1 MKIVAD
7 IDVPFLKGVLEP
19 YAEVLYKKGC
29 EISHEDV
36 KEADALI
43 LRTRTRCNAELLE
56 DSKVKLIATATIG
69 TDHVDFDYCR
79 SHGIEVQNAAGCNAG
94 GVMQYVFSALYGIA
108 ARKGIKIDGSTIGI
122 IGVGNVGKK
131 IETMAKHL
139 GFNVLLC
146 DPPRAA
152 AEGPEAF
159 CSLEYLLEN
168 SQIVTLHVPLDETTR
183 RMAGPEF
190 FAMMQPGSIF
200 INAARGEVMDEDA
213 LKDTMPKFGAVVI
226 DTWNNEPKVD
236 ADLVDM
242 VDIATPHIA
251 GYSFQGKQMGTS
263 MAVQAVARY
272 FDIDELKDFFP
283 KSDIS
288 GHEPVLLDLQG
299 KNHGQ
304 IAAVFQYNYPIFTDD
319 FRFRME
325 PHKFEKLRSE
335 YQYRREIYV
344 DDTTLN
350 NNRNMF
356 TKEDIAQIEQRG
368 SSVQA
373 AEQQV
378 ERFKQGFPWMKIVA
392 PATPEKGIQVL
403 DEAAVEA
410 AAKYYEGA
418 SINGKCKFVPASG
431 AASRMFKD
439 LFSGLDA
446 LKAGK
451 ELADDAPA
459 AKFVDQIHSF
469 AFYTPELF
477 GENTCKCPEYRKD
490 VLSKTLT
497 DEGLGYGA
505 KPKGVLK
512 FHKYTDGEI
521 RTAFAEHLVEAQ
533 NYMRNED
540 GSANLVVTISPEHQH
555 LFEEAYAEVKE
566 AYEAKYGVKYNITF
580 TFQDKATDTIAVDVD
595 NKPFR
600 TETDSLL
607 FRPAG
612 HGALIYNLNKLEEEV
627 VSIKNIDNVANE
639 RLLPE
644 TATWKK
650 VLLGK
655 ALELRDTLHAYL
667 CELDLVCNPI
677 QGSRNTTVGVP
688 GYDPLYEDL
697 CASPEAAALC
707 DDIEAFLNN
716 VLCIEMPV
724 AETPKARVEALRA
737 KLDRPVRVAGMVRNQ
752 GEPGGGP
759 FIIAEKDGS
768 TSLQVLESVQ
778 VNMSDDHARNA
789 LASATHFNPVDIV
802 CCLHDYKGQSFDLLK
817 YVDEDAG
824 FISSKSYQGRELK
837 ALELP
842 GLWNGAMSNWNT
854 LFVEVPLE
862 TFNPVKVVLDLLR
875 PAHQN

>member
-1 MKIVAD
+1 
-7 IDVPFLKGVLEP
+7 
-19 YAEVLYKKGC
+19 
-29 EISHEDV
+29 
-36 KEADALI
+36 
-43 LRTRTRCNAELLE
+43 
-56 DSKVKLIATATIG
+56 
-69 TDHVDFDYCR
+69 
-79 SHGIEVQNAAGCNAG
+79 
-94 GVMQYVFSALYGIA
+94 
-108 ARKGIKIDGSTIGI
+108 
-122 IGVGNVGKK
+122 
-131 IETMAKHL
+131 
-139 GFNVLLC
+139 
-146 DPPRAA
+146 
-152 AEGPEAF
+152 
-159 CSLEYLLEN
+159 
-168 SQIVTLHVPLDETTR
+168 
-183 RMAGPEF
+183 
-190 FAMMQPGSIF
+190 
-200 INAARGEVMDEDA
+200 
-213 LKDTMPKFGAVVI
+213 
-226 DTWNNEPKVD
+226 
-236 ADLVDM
+236 
-242 VDIATPHIA
+242 
-251 GYSFQGKQMGTS
+251 
-263 MAVQAVARY
+263 
-272 FDIDELKDFFP
+272 
-283 KSDIS
+283 
-288 GHEPVLLDLQG
+288 
-299 KNHGQ
+299 
-304 IAAVFQYNYPIFTDD
+304 
-319 FRFRME
+319 
-325 PHKFEKLRSE
+325 
-335 YQYRREIYV
+335 
-344 DDTTLN
+344 
-350 NNRNMF
+350 MF

-368 SSVQA
+368 SSVQTV
-373 AEQQV
+373 EEQV
-378 ERFKQGFPWMKIVA
+378 ERFKKGFPWMKIVA

-403 DEAAVEA
+403 DDAAAEAAC
-410 AAKYYEGA
+410 KYYEGA
-418 SINGKCKFVPASG
+418 KINGKCKFVPASG

-459 AKFVDQIHSF
+459 AKFVDKIAEF

-477 GENTCKCPEYRKD
+477 GQETCKCPEYRKD
-490 VLSKTLT
+490 VLAKTLT

-555 LFEEAYAEVKE
+555 LFEEAYAEVKA
-566 AYEAKYGVKYNITF
+566 AYEAKYGVKYDICF
-580 TFQDKATDTIAVDVD
+580 TFQDKATDTVAVDVE

-612 HGALIYNLNKLEEEV
+612 HGALIYNLNNIKDEV

-644 TATWKK
+644 TAKWKK

-655 ALELRDTLHAYL
+655 ALELRDTLHGYL
-667 CELDLVCNPI
+667 RQLDV
-677 QGSRNTTVGVP
+677 
-688 GYDPLYEDL
+688 
-697 CASPEAAALC
+697 EATPALC
-707 DDIEAFLNN
+707 DEIETFLENT
-716 VLCIEMPV
+716 LCVTLPASADFE
-724 AETPKARVEALRA
+724 ARVAAIRA
-737 KLDRPVRVAGMVRNQ
+737 KLDRPVRVAGMVKNQ

-778 VNMSDDHARNA
+778 INMSDEHAKNA

-802 CCLHDYKGQSFDLLK
+802 CCLHNYKGESFDLLK

>member
-1 MKIVAD
+1 M
-7 IDVPFLKGVLEP
+7 
-19 YAEVLYKKGC
+19 
-29 EISHEDV
+29 
-36 KEADALI
+36 
-43 LRTRTRCNAELLE
+43 
-56 DSKVKLIATATIG
+56 IATATIG
-69 TDHVDFDYCR
+69 MDHIDMEYCR
-79 SHGIEVQNAAGCNAG
+79 KAGIEVANAAGCNAG
-94 GVMQYVFSALYGIA
+94 GVMQYVFSALYGVA

-122 IGVGNVGKK
+122 VGVGHVGSK
-131 IETMAKHL
+131 IEAMAEYL
-139 GFNVLLC
+139 GFNILRC
-146 DPPRAA
+146 DPPRAV
-152 AEGPEAF
+152 AEGPEGF
-159 CSLEYLLEN
+159 CSLEHLLEE
-168 SQIVTLHVPLDETTR
+168 SDVVTLHVPLDETTR
-183 RMAGPEF
+183 GMANADF
-190 FAMMQPGSIF
+190 FTLMKPGAIF
-200 INAARGEVMDEDA
+200 INAARGEVVDEQA
-213 LKDTMPKFGAVVI
+213 LIEASPKLGAIVI
-226 DTWNNEPKVD
+226 DTWNNEPD
-236 ADLVDM
+236 INEDLVDIA
-242 VDIATPHIA
+242 DIATPHIA
-251 GYSFQGKQMGTS
+251 GYTFQGKQNGTAY
-263 MAVQAVARY
+263 AVQALARH
-272 FDIDELKDFFP
+272 FRLEELYDFFP
-283 KSDIS
+283 AQDLP
-288 GHEPVLLDLQG
+288 GHEPVLLDLKG
-299 KNHGQ
+299 KNHGE
-304 IAAVFQYNYPIFTDD
+304 IAAVSQYNYPIFTDD

-335 YQYRREIYV
+335 YQYRREIIF
-344 DDTTLN
+344 TNTIT
-350 NNRNMF
+350 NMF

-368 SSVQA
+368 SSVQT

-392 PATPEKGIQVL
+392 PATPERGIQVL

-410 AAKYYEGA
+410 AAKYYDGA
-418 SINGKCKFVPASG
+418 KINGKCKFVPASG

-459 AKFVDQIHSF
+459 AKFVDQIQGF

-477 GENTCKCPEYRKD
+477 GEQTCKCPEYRQS

-497 DEGLGYGA
+497 EEGLGYGA

-540 GSANLVVTISPEHQH
+540 GTANLVVTISPEHQH
-555 LFEEAYAEVKE
+555 LFEEAYAQVKE

-580 TFQDKATDTIAVDVD
+580 TFQDKATDTIAVDVE

-612 HGALIYNLNKLEEEV
+612 HGALIYNLNKIEEEV

-655 ALELRDTLHAYL
+655 ALELRDKIYGYL
-667 CELDLVCNPI
+667 NALD
-677 QGSRNTTVGVP
+677 
-688 GYDPLYEDL
+688 
-697 CASPEAAALC
+697 AEATPALC
-707 DDIEAFLNN
+707 DEIEAFLDNT
-716 VLCIEMPV
+716 LCVTLPE
-724 AETPKARVEALRA
+724 AADFDARVAAIRA
-737 KLDRPVRVAGMVRNQ
+737 KLNRPIRVAGMVKNQ

-759 FIIAEKDGS
+759 FIIADKDGS

-778 VNMSDDHARNA
+778 INMSDDHARNA

-802 CCLHDYKGQSFDLLK
+802 CCLHDYKGQSFDLLQ

-854 LFVEVPLE
+854 LFVEVPLA

>member
-1 MKIVAD
+1 MV
-7 IDVPFLKGVLEP
+7 
-19 YAEVLYKKGC
+19 
-29 EISHEDV
+29 
-36 KEADALI
+36 
-43 LRTRTRCNAELLE
+43 
-56 DSKVKLIATATIG
+56 ATATIG
-69 TDHVDFDYCR
+69 TDHIDLEYCR
-79 SHGIEVQNAAGCNAG
+79 NAGIEVANAAGCNAG
-94 GVMQYVFSALYGIA
+94 GVMQYVFSALYGVA
-108 ARKGIKIDGSTIGI
+108 ARKGIKIDESTIGI
-122 IGVGNVGKK
+122 VGVGHVGSK
-131 IETMAKHL
+131 IEAMAEYL
-139 GFNVLLC
+139 GFNILRC
-146 DPPRAA
+146 DPPRAV
-152 AEGPEAF
+152 AEGPEGF
-159 CSLEYLLEN
+159 CSLEHLLEE
-168 SQIVTLHVPLDETTR
+168 SDVVTLHVPLDETTR
-183 RMAGPEF
+183 GMANADF
-190 FAMMQPGSIF
+190 FTLMKPGAIF
-200 INAARGEVMDEDA
+200 INAARGEVVDEQA
-213 LKDTMPKFGAVVI
+213 LIEASPKLGAIVI
-226 DTWNNEPKVD
+226 DTWNNEPD
-236 ADLVDM
+236 INEDLVDIA
-242 VDIATPHIA
+242 DIATPHIA
-251 GYSFQGKQMGTS
+251 GYTFQGKQNGTAY
-263 MAVQAVARY
+263 AVQALARH
-272 FDIDELKDFFP
+272 FRLEELYDFFP
-283 KSDIS
+283 AQDLP
-288 GHEPVLLDLQG
+288 GHEPVLLDLKG
-299 KNHGQ
+299 KNHGE
-304 IAAVFQYNYPIFTDD
+304 IAAVSQYNYPIFTDD

-335 YQYRREIYV
+335 YQYRREIIF
-344 DDTTLN
+344 TNTIT
-350 NNRNMF
+350 NMF

-368 SSVQA
+368 SSVQT

-392 PATPEKGIQVL
+392 PATPERGIQVL

-410 AAKYYEGA
+410 AAKYYDGA
-418 SINGKCKFVPASG
+418 KINGKCKFVPASG

-459 AKFVDQIHSF
+459 AKFVDQIQGF

-477 GENTCKCPEYRKD
+477 GEQTCKCPEYRQS

-497 DEGLGYGA
+497 EEGLGYGA

-540 GSANLVVTISPEHQH
+540 GTANLVVTISPEHQH
-555 LFEEAYAEVKE
+555 LFEEAYAQVKE

-580 TFQDKATDTIAVDVD
+580 TFQDKATDTIAVDVE

-612 HGALIYNLNKLEEEV
+612 HGALIYNLNKIEEEV

-655 ALELRDTLHAYL
+655 ALELRDKIYGYL
-667 CELDLVCNPI
+667 NALD
-677 QGSRNTTVGVP
+677 
-688 GYDPLYEDL
+688 
-697 CASPEAAALC
+697 AEATPALC
-707 DDIEAFLNN
+707 DEIEAFLDNT
-716 VLCIEMPV
+716 LCVTLPE
-724 AETPKARVEALRA
+724 AADFDARVAAIRA
-737 KLDRPVRVAGMVRNQ
+737 KLNRPIRVAGMVKNQ

-759 FIIAEKDGS
+759 FIIADKDGS

-778 VNMSDDHARNA
+778 INMSDDHARNA

-802 CCLHDYKGQSFDLLK
+802 CCLHDYKGQSFDLLQ

-854 LFVEVPLE
+854 LFVEVPLA

>member
-7 IDVPFLKGVLEP
+7 IDVPFLEGVFEP
-19 YAEVLYKKGC
+19 YSEVVYKKGL
-29 EISHEDV
+29 EISREDV
-36 KEADALI
+36 LDADALI
-43 LRTRTRCNAELLE
+43 VRTRTRCDGALLE
-56 DSKVKLIATATIG
+56 GTSVKMIATATIG
-69 TDHVDFDYCR
+69 TDHIDLEYCR
-79 SHGIEVQNAAGCNAG
+79 KAGIEVANAAGCNAG
-94 GVMQYVFSALYGIA
+94 GVMQYVFSALYGVA

-122 IGVGNVGKK
+122 VGVGHVGSKV
-131 IETMAKHL
+131 EAMAEYL
-139 GFNVLLC
+139 GFNILRC

-152 AEGPEAF
+152 AEGPEGF
-159 CSLEYLLEN
+159 CSLEHLLEN
-168 SQIVTLHVPLDETTR
+168 SDVVTLHVPLDETTR
-183 RMAGPEF
+183 GMANADF
-190 FAMMQPGSIF
+190 FTLMKPGAIF
-200 INAARGEVMDEDA
+200 INAARGEIVDEQA
-213 LKDTMPKFGAVVI
+213 LLEASPKFGAIVI
-226 DTWNNEPKVD
+226 DTWNNEPD
-236 ADLVDM
+236 INEELVETA
-242 VDIATPHIA
+242 DIATPHIA
-251 GYSFQGKQMGTS
+251 GYTFQGKQNGTAF
-263 MAVQAVARY
+263 AVQALARHFGIQELYDY
-272 FDIDELKDFFP
+272 FPAQDLP
-283 KSDIS
+283 
-288 GHEPVLLDLQG
+288 GHEPVLLDLKG
-299 KNHGQ
+299 KNHGE

-335 YQYRREIYV
+335 YQYRREIIY
-344 DDTTLN
+344 TNTN
-350 NNRNMF
+350 TNMF

-368 SSVQA
+368 SSVQT

-392 PATPEKGIQVL
+392 PATPERGIQVL

-410 AAKYYEGA
+410 AAKYYDGA
-418 SINGKCKFVPASG
+418 KINGKCKFVPASG

-459 AKFVDQIHSF
+459 AKFVDQIQGF

-477 GENTCKCPEYRKD
+477 GEQTCRCPEYRQS

-497 DEGLGYGA
+497 EEGLGYGA

-533 NYMRNED
+533 NYMRNDD
-540 GSANLVVTISPEHQH
+540 GTANLVVTISPEHQH

-580 TFQDKATDTIAVDVD
+580 TFQDKATDTIAVDVE

-612 HGALIYNLNKLEEEV
+612 HGALIYNLNKIEEEV

-644 TATWKK
+644 TAVWKK

-655 ALELRDTLHAYL
+655 ALELRDKIYGYMNA
-667 CELDLVCNPI
+667 LD
-677 QGSRNTTVGVP
+677 
-688 GYDPLYEDL
+688 
-697 CASPEAAALC
+697 AEATPALC
-707 DDIEAFLNN
+707 DEIEAFLDNT
-716 VLCIEMPV
+716 LCVTLPE
-724 AETPKARVEALRA
+724 AADFDARVAAIRA
-737 KLDRPVRVAGMVRNQ
+737 KLNRPIRVAGMVKNQ

-759 FIIAEKDGS
+759 FIIADKDGS

-778 VNMSDDHARNA
+778 INMSDDHARNA

-802 CCLHDYKGQSFDLLK
+802 CCLHDYKGQSFDLLQ

-854 LFVEVPLE
+854 LFVEVPLA

>member
-7 IDVPFLKGVLEP
+7 IDVPFLEGVFEP
-19 YAEVLYKKGC
+19 YSEVVYKKGL
-29 EISHEDV
+29 EISREDV
-36 KEADALI
+36 LDADALI
-43 LRTRTRCNAELLE
+43 VRTRTRCDGALLE
-56 DSKVKLIATATIG
+56 GTSVKMIATATIG
-69 TDHVDFDYCR
+69 TDHIDLEYCR
-79 SHGIEVQNAAGCNAG
+79 KAGIEVSNAAGCNAG
-94 GVMQYVFSALYGIA
+94 GVVQYVFSALYGVA

-122 IGVGNVGKK
+122 VGVGHVGSKV
-131 IETMAKHL
+131 EAMAEYL
-139 GFNVLLC
+139 GFNILRC

-152 AEGPEAF
+152 AEGPEGF
-159 CSLEYLLEN
+159 CSLEHLLEN
-168 SQIVTLHVPLDETTR
+168 SDVVTLHVPLDETTR
-183 RMAGPEF
+183 GMANADF
-190 FAMMQPGSIF
+190 FTLMKPGAIF
-200 INAARGEVMDEDA
+200 INAARGEIVDEQA
-213 LKDTMPKFGAVVI
+213 LLEASPKFGAIVI
-226 DTWNNEPKVD
+226 DTWNNEPD
-236 ADLVDM
+236 INEELVETA
-242 VDIATPHIA
+242 DIATPHIA
-251 GYSFQGKQMGTS
+251 GYTFQGKQNGTAF
-263 MAVQAVARY
+263 AVQALARHFGIQELYDY
-272 FDIDELKDFFP
+272 FPAQDLP
-283 KSDIS
+283 
-288 GHEPVLLDLQG
+288 GHEPVLLDLKG
-299 KNHGQ
+299 KNHGE

-335 YQYRREIYV
+335 YQYRREIIY
-344 DDTTLN
+344 TNTN
-350 NNRNMF
+350 TNMF

-368 SSVQA
+368 SSVQT

-392 PATPEKGIQVL
+392 PATPERGIQVL

-410 AAKYYEGA
+410 AAKYYDGA
-418 SINGKCKFVPASG
+418 KINGKCKFVPASG

-459 AKFVDQIHSF
+459 AKFVDQIQGF

-477 GENTCKCPEYRKD
+477 GEQTCRCPEYRQS

-497 DEGLGYGA
+497 EEGLGYGA

-580 TFQDKATDTIAVDVD
+580 TFQDKATDTIAVDVE

-612 HGALIYNLNKLEEEV
+612 HGALIYNLNKIEEEV

-644 TATWKK
+644 TAVWKK

-655 ALELRDTLHAYL
+655 ALELRDKIYGYL
-667 CELDLVCNPI
+667 NALD
-677 QGSRNTTVGVP
+677 
-688 GYDPLYEDL
+688 
-697 CASPEAAALC
+697 AEATPALC
-707 DDIEAFLNN
+707 DEIEAFLDNT
-716 VLCIEMPV
+716 LCVTLPE
-724 AETPKARVEALRA
+724 AADFDARVAAIRA
-737 KLDRPVRVAGMVRNQ
+737 KLNRPIRVAGMVKNQ

-759 FIIAEKDGS
+759 FIIADKDGS

-778 VNMSDDHARNA
+778 INMSDDHARNA

-802 CCLHDYKGQSFDLLK
+802 CCLHDYKGQSFDLLQ

-854 LFVEVPLE
+854 LFVEVPLA

>member
-1 MKIVAD
+1 M
-7 IDVPFLKGVLEP
+7 
-19 YAEVLYKKGC
+19 
-29 EISHEDV
+29 
-36 KEADALI
+36 
-43 LRTRTRCNAELLE
+43 
-56 DSKVKLIATATIG
+56 
-69 TDHVDFDYCR
+69 
-79 SHGIEVQNAAGCNAG
+79 
-94 GVMQYVFSALYGIA
+94 
-108 ARKGIKIDGSTIGI
+108 
-122 IGVGNVGKK
+122 
-131 IETMAKHL
+131 
-139 GFNVLLC
+139 
-146 DPPRAA
+146 
-152 AEGPEAF
+152 
-159 CSLEYLLEN
+159 
-168 SQIVTLHVPLDETTR
+168 
-183 RMAGPEF
+183 
-190 FAMMQPGSIF
+190 
-200 INAARGEVMDEDA
+200 
-213 LKDTMPKFGAVVI
+213 
-226 DTWNNEPKVD
+226 
-236 ADLVDM
+236 
-242 VDIATPHIA
+242 
-251 GYSFQGKQMGTS
+251 
-263 MAVQAVARY
+263 
-272 FDIDELKDFFP
+272 
-283 KSDIS
+283 
-288 GHEPVLLDLQG
+288 
-299 KNHGQ
+299 
-304 IAAVFQYNYPIFTDD
+304 
-319 FRFRME
+319 FR
-325 PHKFEKLRSE
+325 
-335 YQYRREIYV
+335 
-344 DDTTLN
+344 
-350 NNRNMF
+350 
-356 TKEDIAQIEQRG
+356 KEDIEQIEQRG
-368 SSVQA
+368 SSVQTV
-373 AEQQV
+373 EQQV

-392 PATPEKGIQVL
+392 PATPERGIQVL

-410 AAKYYEGA
+410 AAKYYDGA
-418 SINGKCKFVPASG
+418 AINGKCKFVPASG

-459 AKFVDQIHSF
+459 AKFVDQIQSF

-477 GENTCKCPEYRKD
+477 GEQTCKCPEYRQA

-512 FHKYTDGEI
+512 FHKYSDGEI

-540 GSANLVVTISPEHQH
+540 GTANLVVTISPEHQH
-555 LFEEAYAEVKE
+555 LFEEAYAEVKA

-580 TFQDKATDTIAVDVD
+580 TFQDKATDTIAVDVE

-612 HGALIYNLNKLEEEV
+612 HGALIYNLNRIEEEV

-655 ALELRDTLHAYL
+655 ALELRDKIYGYLNALDAEATPAL
-667 CELDLVCNPI
+667 CE
-677 QGSRNTTVGVP
+677 
-688 GYDPLYEDL
+688 E
-697 CASPEAAALC
+697 
-707 DDIEAFLNN
+707 IEAFLDNT
-716 VLCIEMPV
+716 LCVTLPAAADFE
-724 AETPKARVEALRA
+724 ARVAALRA
-737 KLDRPVRVAGMVRNQ
+737 KLNRPIRVAGMVKNQ

-778 VNMSDDHARNA
+778 INMSDDHAREC
-789 LASATHFNPVDIV
+789 LANATHFNPVDIV
-802 CCLHDYKGQSFDLLK
+802 CCLHNYKGESFDLLK

>member
-1 MKIVAD
+1 
-7 IDVPFLKGVLEP
+7 
-19 YAEVLYKKGC
+19 
-29 EISHEDV
+29 
-36 KEADALI
+36 
-43 LRTRTRCNAELLE
+43 
-56 DSKVKLIATATIG
+56 
-69 TDHVDFDYCR
+69 
-79 SHGIEVQNAAGCNAG
+79 
-94 GVMQYVFSALYGIA
+94 
-108 ARKGIKIDGSTIGI
+108 
-122 IGVGNVGKK
+122 
-131 IETMAKHL
+131 
-139 GFNVLLC
+139 
-146 DPPRAA
+146 
-152 AEGPEAF
+152 
-159 CSLEYLLEN
+159 
-168 SQIVTLHVPLDETTR
+168 
-183 RMAGPEF
+183 
-190 FAMMQPGSIF
+190 
-200 INAARGEVMDEDA
+200 
-213 LKDTMPKFGAVVI
+213 
-226 DTWNNEPKVD
+226 
-236 ADLVDM
+236 
-242 VDIATPHIA
+242 
-251 GYSFQGKQMGTS
+251 
-263 MAVQAVARY
+263 
-272 FDIDELKDFFP
+272 
-283 KSDIS
+283 
-288 GHEPVLLDLQG
+288 
-299 KNHGQ
+299 
-304 IAAVFQYNYPIFTDD
+304 
-319 FRFRME
+319 
-325 PHKFEKLRSE
+325 
-335 YQYRREIYV
+335 
-344 DDTTLN
+344 
-350 NNRNMF
+350 MF

-368 SSVQA
+368 SSVKTV
-373 AEQQV
+373 EEQV
-378 ERFKQGFPWMKIVA
+378 ERFKKGFPWMKIVA
-392 PATPEKGIQVL
+392 PATPERGIQVL

-410 AAKYYEGA
+410 AAKYYDGA
-418 SINGKCKFVPASG
+418 SMNGKCKFVPASG

-451 ELADDAPA
+451 ELSDDAPA
-459 AKFVDQIHSF
+459 AKFVDKIAEF

-477 GENTCKCPEYRKD
+477 GEQTCKCPEYRKD
-490 VLSKTLT
+490 VLAKTLT

-540 GSANLVVTISPEHQH
+540 GTANLVVTISPEHQQ

-580 TFQDKATDTIAVDVD
+580 TFQDKATDTVAVDVE

-639 RLLPE
+639 RLLPD

-655 ALELRDTLHAYL
+655 ALELRDTLHGYL
-667 CELDLVCNPI
+667 RQLDEAATPVLCDEIEEFLDKTLCVTLP
-677 QGSRNTTVGVP
+677 TTV
-688 GYDPLYEDL
+688 DFHD
-697 CASPEAAALC
+697 
-707 DDIEAFLNN
+707 
-716 VLCIEMPV
+716 
-724 AETPKARVEALRA
+724 RVYQIRT
-737 KLDRPVRVAGMVRNQ
+737 KLDRPVRVAGMVKNQ

-778 VNMSDDHARNA
+778 INMSDDHARNA

-802 CCLHDYKGQSFDLLK
+802 CCLHNYKGESFDLLK

-854 LFVEVPLE
+854 LFVEVPLA

>member
-1 MKIVAD
+1 
-7 IDVPFLKGVLEP
+7 
-19 YAEVLYKKGC
+19 
-29 EISHEDV
+29 
-36 KEADALI
+36 
-43 LRTRTRCNAELLE
+43 
-56 DSKVKLIATATIG
+56 
-69 TDHVDFDYCR
+69 
-79 SHGIEVQNAAGCNAG
+79 
-94 GVMQYVFSALYGIA
+94 
-108 ARKGIKIDGSTIGI
+108 
-122 IGVGNVGKK
+122 
-131 IETMAKHL
+131 
-139 GFNVLLC
+139 
-146 DPPRAA
+146 
-152 AEGPEAF
+152 
-159 CSLEYLLEN
+159 
-168 SQIVTLHVPLDETTR
+168 
-183 RMAGPEF
+183 
-190 FAMMQPGSIF
+190 
-200 INAARGEVMDEDA
+200 
-213 LKDTMPKFGAVVI
+213 
-226 DTWNNEPKVD
+226 
-236 ADLVDM
+236 
-242 VDIATPHIA
+242 
-251 GYSFQGKQMGTS
+251 
-263 MAVQAVARY
+263 
-272 FDIDELKDFFP
+272 
-283 KSDIS
+283 
-288 GHEPVLLDLQG
+288 
-299 KNHGQ
+299 
-304 IAAVFQYNYPIFTDD
+304 
-319 FRFRME
+319 
-325 PHKFEKLRSE
+325 
-335 YQYRREIYV
+335 
-344 DDTTLN
+344 
-350 NNRNMF
+350 MF

-368 SSVQA
+368 SSVQTV
-373 AEQQV
+373 EQQV

-392 PATPEKGIQVL
+392 PATPERGIQVL

-410 AAKYYEGA
+410 AAKYYDGA
-418 SINGKCKFVPASG
+418 AINGKCKFVPASG

-459 AKFVDQIHSF
+459 AKFVDQIQSF

-477 GENTCKCPEYRKD
+477 GEQTCKCPEYRRE

-540 GSANLVVTISPEHQH
+540 GTANLVVTISPEHQH

-580 TFQDKATDTIAVDVD
+580 TFQDKATDTVAVDVE

-612 HGALIYNLNKLEEEV
+612 HGALIYNLNKIEEEI

-655 ALELRDTLHAYL
+655 ALELRDKIYGYL
-667 CELDLVCNPI
+667 NALD
-677 QGSRNTTVGVP
+677 
-688 GYDPLYEDL
+688 
-697 CASPEAAALC
+697 AEATPALC
-707 DDIEAFLNN
+707 DEIEAFLDQT
-716 VLCIEMPV
+716 LCVTLP
-724 AETPKARVEALRA
+724 AAADFDARVAALRA
-737 KLDRPVRVAGMVRNQ
+737 KLNRPIRVAGMVKNQ

-778 VNMSDDHARNA
+778 INMSDDHARNA

-802 CCLHDYKGQSFDLLK
+802 CCLHDYKGQSFDLLQ

-854 LFVEVPLE
+854 LFVEVPLA